1 MTDDGPSAQPQ
12 LLKKSGWAAVVAGK
26 TDGKAT
32 PTSGG
37 PGSVHNAKAEAP
49 LSVSPVKPG
58 RATPD
63 SARAGASSPANTSP
77 GEAAAPQTPPAPIQ
91 TPGHA
96 SSSEASSE
104 KDTAETASVRVEVH
118 ALHL

>member
-1 MTDDGPSAQPQ
+1 MTDDGASAQPQ

-26 TDGKAT
+26 TDGKAS
-32 PTSGG
+32 PTSRG
-37 PGSVHNAKAEAP
+37 PGSAHNTKAEAA

-63 SARAGASSPANTSP
+63 SGRAGASSTANTSP

-104 KDTAETASVRVEVH
+104 KDTTETATVRVEVDV
-118 ALHL
+118 LHL